1 MIWHFTRENAQVDLE
16 VHRLPEGTGY
26 IFAVTHADGSEK
38 VENYTD
44 AARLVTRVLSVQQ
57 RLLEDGWM
65 PASPGGGRS
74 TTRTPVRRRLSRACA
89 ASLDGCTDRSRGVW
103 LPLSDSKSAAG
114 AGPGPL
120 C

>member
-1 MIWHFTRENAQVDLE
+1 MIWHFTRENAHVDLE
-16 VHRLPEGTGY
+16 VHRLPESAGY

-65 PASPGGGRS
+65 PASPGAGRS
-74 TTRTPVRRRLSRACA
+74 TTRTPVRRRQRARHLSSVRGIVGRLHRSVTRRLA
-89 ASLDGCTDRSRGVW
+89 AAFGL
-103 LPLSDSKSAAG
+103 
-114 AGPGPL
+114 
-120 C
+120 